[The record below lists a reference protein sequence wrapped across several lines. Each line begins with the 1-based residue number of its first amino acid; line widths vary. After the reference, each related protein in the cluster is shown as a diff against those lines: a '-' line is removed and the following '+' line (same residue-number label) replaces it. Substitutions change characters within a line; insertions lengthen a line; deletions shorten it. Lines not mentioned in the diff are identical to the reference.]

1 MSKIRTLAMRAGTY
15 STENQVLETFKFM
28 KSGKTYR
35 EVLYRSFELKNDRG
49 EAFGYALPIG
59 HYFEGQ
65 KRLINQLMAWRETFN
80 YVYPSRFKVTEE
92 GTTNWLKN
100 ALIENEDRLLFLII
114 NSSGDYIGNVGIL
127 KIADDR
133 YELDNLIKD
142 NDKSIADTKVIVA
155 AILEIEKFA
164 YSELGITEIEL
175 RTLGSNAVAQ
185 KFFSRLGYAEF
196 NRYGL
201 KNIGQN
207 GEVILV
213 ESEDG
218 IVEFFVQMK
227 KNLVESQIAQDQIL
241 TAGPSISNRELVFVS
256 DATTNGWN
264 NHHSDY
270 LNKFQS
276 EFAEYVGAKYA
287 LATSSCTGALHLSLL
302 ALGVGPGDEVLVP
315 EVTWVATASAVRYT
329 GATPIFVDI
338 DPATWC
344 IDPNEIDKKITSKTK
359 AIMPVH
365 LYGFGANMTAISQ
378 LAKSRNI
385 AVVEDAAPAIG
396 TIIDGKPAGS
406 FGEFGAYSFQGAKML
421 VTGEGGMLV
430 TSDPELYE
438 RARKI
443 QDHGRKPGTF
453 WIEELGYKYKMNN
466 ITAALGLAQ
475 LERSERQIEQKR
487 RISEWYKELIGN
499 HPKFTMQFESPNTRS
514 IHWMNS
520 ITLDESLPISRDE
533 VMEKLKADG
542 IDTRPVFPAIS
553 QYPFWDKKQEAG
565 EIATRVGAQSI
576 NLPSGVKLSKK
587 SVERV
592 CEAITSII
600 G

>member
-1 MSKIRTLAMRAGTY
+1 MRAGTY
-15 STENQVLETFKFM
+15 STEKQILNVFEFM
-28 KSGKTYR
+28 KSGITLK
-35 EVLYRSFELKNDRG
+35 EVQQRSIDISGSDSRPQ
-49 EAFGYALPIG
+49 GYLVPIG
-59 HYFEGQ
+59 SFFEEN
-65 KRLINQLMAWRETFN
+65 KNLVKSLSVWRDSHQ
-80 YVYPSRFKVTEE
+80 YAYPSRFEVTDE
-92 GTTNWLKN
+92 GTAKWLN
-100 ALIENEDRLLFLII
+100 AAVIQNPNRLLFLIQDA
-114 NSSGDYIGNVGIL
+114 NGKNLGHIGLLKLDTTRCEIDNVLRGEPDCPGIISAAL
-127 KIADDR
+127 AELEYFC
-133 YELDNLIKD
+133 YE
-142 NDKSIADTKVIVA
+142 
-155 AILEIEKFA
+155 
-164 YSELGITEIEL
+164 ELGLEFLEL
-175 RTLGSNAVAQ
+175 RVLASNKHAVDFYLNQGYVEVKKIGLSNNGSGNTV
-185 KFFSRLGYAEF
+185 
-196 NRYGL
+196 
-201 KNIGQN
+201 
-207 GEVILV
+207 
-213 ESEDG
+213 
-218 IVEFFVQMK
+218 
-227 KNLVESQIAQDQIL
+227 NLVESTQNVVDYFLVLSKNLTDVRPAQEQIL
-241 TAGPSISNRELVFVS
+241 TAGPSISNREITYTS
-256 DATTNGWN
+256 EATVKGWN
-264 NHHSDY
+264 NHHSDF

-276 EFAEYVGAKYA
+276 EFAEYVGAKHA

-302 ALGVGPGDEVLVP
+302 ALGIGPGDEVLVP

-338 DPATWC
+338 KEDTWC
-344 IDPNEIDKKITSKTK
+344 IDPLEIEKKISSKTK

-365 LYGFGANMTAISQ
+365 LYGFGADMTKIAE
-378 LAKSRNI
+378 LAKTHNLAI
-385 AVVEDAAPAIG
+385 VEDAAPAIG
-396 TIIDGKPAGS
+396 TMIDGKPAGS

-430 TSDPELYE
+430 TSDSDLFE

-487 RISEWYKELIGN
+487 RISLWYKDLIGN
-499 HPKFTMQFESPNTRS
+499 HPNLKMQVEAKNTRS

-520 ITLDESLPISRDE
+520 ITLDEKLPISRDE

-553 QYPFWDKKQEAG
+553 QYPFWDKKQSPG
-565 EIATRVGAQSI
+565 EIATKIGAQSI

-592 CEAITSII
+592 CNAITSII